1 MPNVFQINSRQNSPG
16 SVFYRLN
23 IDWCCVIIGYN
34 TVTVK
39 DYISNYDGDDYQIY
53 GKIDLALEKIGRE
66 LDVETRKIG
75 MIDKRLWN
83 VVHIGINEM
92 YEEGLQI
99 RRSSKSVSSNIVE
112 GFGRRRYQADYIK
125 FLVVWKFKNCSS
137 AGLQPCKKRG

>member
-1 MPNVFQINSRQNSPG
+1 MLVSRLIE
-16 SVFYRLN
+16 R
-23 IDWCCVIIGYN
+23 
-34 TVTVK
+34 VK

-92 YEEGLQI
+92 YEEGLIYQI
-99 RRSSKSVSSNIVE
+99 AIYVRGEKFMR
-112 GFGRRRYQADYIK
+112 ADYYNWHNRLAS
-125 FLVVWKFKNCSS
+125 LVLMNNS
-137 AGLQPCKKRG
+137 KKRIGIL